1 VVSCVI
7 FVCSVLPSSSNFISL
22 ASRYEETMLNCCV
35 DINQVKQ
42 TGITFSTFAC
52 LAKCQGLNTTPIFGS
67 DSSVEEFRNTVKAA
81 CSNENPTSF
90 LIVSYTRKAIG
101 QTGTGHFSPIGAY
114 DESSDHV
121 LVLDTARFKY
131 GPHWVPLQLL
141 FDALVPED
149 KSTGKSRGYMTLSYD
164 GVEGN
169 DKNGTAI
176 SHLPLSLLFGS
187 KKSKDFIRREYK
199 QYLQEIGVKEQIIFA
214 SVAKFWTTN
223 FTDYYRIWELVE
235 PQLQPIDKREIELVG
250 SLRILVQSLIK
261 MNEDAS
267 TIPQKLLS
275 TSQEASAGAPGECC
289 NSTTRNTSVRTLE
302 ISPIEVLYVVYLAS
316 LPLDVRREIVFKNSN
331 EGKED
336 KKVDDT
342 AREQLLAEAAL
353 ISYAIESCDADL

>member
-1 VVSCVI
+1 
-7 FVCSVLPSSSNFISL
+7 
-22 ASRYEETMLNCCV
+22 
-35 DINQVKQ
+35 
-42 TGITFSTFAC
+42 
-52 LAKCQGLNTTPIFGS
+52 
-67 DSSVEEFRNTVKAA
+67 
-81 CSNENPTSF
+81 
-90 LIVSYTRKAIG
+90 
-101 QTGTGHFSPIGAY
+101 
-114 DESSDHV
+114 
-121 LVLDTARFKY
+121 
-131 GPHWVPLQLL
+131 LQLL
-141 FDALVPED
+141 FDALLPED
-149 KSTGKSRGYMTLSYD
+149 SSTGKSRGYMILGYD

-169 DKNGTAI
+169 DKNDSAV

-199 QYLQEIGVKEQIIFA
+199 QYLQEQDNKEDITFA
-214 SVAKFWTTN
+214 SVAKFWTSN
-223 FTDYYRIWELVE
+223 FTDYTRIWELVE

-316 LPLDVRREIVFKNSN
+316 LPLDVRRDIVYNNSN
-331 EGKED
+331 EGED
-336 KKVDDT
+336 KVDDT
-342 AREQLLAEAAL
+342 TREQLLAEAAL